1 MAIKSILIV
10 EDDRFIGEMYVR
22 SLQKAGYSVDWVIDG
37 NDALAT
43 IKGKPYEIIL
53 LDIMLP
59 GVRGTE
65 IINVLRSEE
74 SANPNA
80 KVIVLTNFD
89 QDEASRESIEDKV
102 EEYLIKANITPRK
115 LVEVIDNIAKQ
126 LD

>member
-1 MAIKSILIV
+1 MKNKTLLIV

-65 IINVLRSEE
+65 IINVLRSE
-74 SANPNA
+74 
-80 KVIVLTNFD
+80 
-89 QDEASRESIEDKV
+89 
-102 EEYLIKANITPRK
+102 
-115 LVEVIDNIAKQ
+115 
-126 LD
+126 

>member
-1 MAIKSILIV
+1 MKNKTLLIV

-65 IINVLRSEE
+65 IINVLHSEE

>member
-1 MAIKSILIV
+1 MKNKTPLIV

>member
-1 MAIKSILIV
+1 MKNKTLLIV